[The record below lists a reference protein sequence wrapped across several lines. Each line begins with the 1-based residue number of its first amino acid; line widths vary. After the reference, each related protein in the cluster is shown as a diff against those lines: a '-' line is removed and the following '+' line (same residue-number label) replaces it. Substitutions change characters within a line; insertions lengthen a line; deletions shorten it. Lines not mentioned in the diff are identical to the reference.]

1 MTFPRFEVAAFEVTA
16 RREDGSSESVRKD
29 SLRAAKAEARFFMEA
44 DLDGDCYVA
53 VEVDEIFPG
62 RRVRC
67 FRETRQGSALDLR
80 RLLLAQRRGVT

>member
-1 MTFPRFEVAAFEVTA
+1 MSSFEVTA
-16 RREDGSSESVRKD
+16 WREDGSSVVETKD
-29 SLRAAKAEARFFMEA
+29 ALSPAKAEARFLMNE